1 MNQFISLLFLLSIVF
16 SSVSALYPRESET
29 RQVKSLDGLW
39 SFKLSPPDDQMI
51 GFRDKWYTKKLQD
64 CILMPVPSSYNDITQ
79 DSKIR
84 DYLGVVWYQTEFYLP
99 STPSQETF
107 YLRFGSVN
115 YEAMVYL
122 NGHNV
127 FNHTGGHLPFGDQV
141 TRFLS
146 FTQVNIL
153 TVAVNN
159 TLSHTTVPQATVKSF
174 NDSNLYPKG
183 YKQVTLNFDFYNYA
197 GIHRSVI
204 VYAVPLDHIQRITY
218 NTKTIRNSKAII
230 EYDVTHSSS
239 TTSASE
245 VSCSL
250 DLIDPQTDQVKVHS
264 DECKGDII
272 VTNATLWWPFAMSNQ
287 PGYLYKGKFSLKRN
301 NETIDVYYE
310 HIGIRTVTVAS
321 NSLLINDKPVYLT
334 GFGKHEDSA
343 IRGRGFDPV
352 YLVKDFNLL
361 KWIGANSFRTSHY
374 PYSEELMQLADRQG
388 IMVIDECPAVGL
400 VDFNSQLLEQHK
412 KSLSEMIERDR
423 NHPSVIMWSI
433 ANEPSSSDA
442 KCKEYFTELVFSVR
456 DADLTRPVTAA
467 INANKQTDLLA
478 PMLDVLM
485 INRYYA
491 W

>member
-1 MNQFISLLFLLSIVF
+1 MNRCFSAFFLLLVAF
-16 SSVSALYPRESET
+16 SSVTALYPRESET

-39 SFKLSPPDDQMI
+39 SFKLSPSDDQMI
-51 GFRDKWYTKKLQD
+51 GFRDRWYTKRLQD

-79 DSKIR
+79 DPKVR

-99 STPSQETF
+99 SKSSGETL

-115 YEAMVYL
+115 YEAIVFL

-141 TRFLS
+141 TSLLS
-146 FTQVNIL
+146 FTQVNLL

-159 TLSHTTVPQATVKSF
+159 TLSHTTVPQATVKSP
-174 NDSNLYPKG
+174 NDPNQYPSG
-183 YKQVTLNFDFYNYA
+183 YKQVTLNFDFFNYA
-197 GIHRSVI
+197 GIHRSVV
-204 VYAVPLDHIQRITY
+204 VYAVPSDHIQRITY
-218 NTKTIRNSKAII
+218 STKTISNSKAII
-230 EYDVTHSSS
+230 EYDVTHSSA
-239 TTSASE
+239 TSAGE

-264 DECKGDII
+264 DECKAQIT
-272 VTNATLWWPFAMSNQ
+272 VRNATLWWPYGMSEK
-287 PGYLYKGKFSLKRN
+287 PGYLYKGKFYLKRN
-301 NETIDVYYE
+301 NETVDIYYQD
-310 HIGIRTVTVAS
+310 IGIRTVSVVSTR
-321 NSLLINDKPVYLT
+321 LLVNEKPVYLT

-343 IRGRGFDPV
+343 IRGRGFDAA

-400 VDFNSQLLEQHK
+400 FQFNSQLLQQHK

-442 KCKEYFTELVFSVR
+442 KCQQYFTEVIATAR